1 MVHQWQEF
9 FYDKDFFAT
18 VYSGNPDFV
27 KLAEALRHHRHT
39 GYRQD
44 PGGGGHPA
52 GDGHPRPG
60 GNGFLSS
67 SRMSR
72 FYPMIPAGE
81 SVNEMME
88 EPIPERIF

>member
-27 KLAEALRHHRHT
+27 KLAEAYGIT
-39 GYRQD
+39 GIRVTDKAQVDAAIRQAMAT
-44 PGGGGHPA
+44 PGPVVV
-52 GDGHPRPG
+52 D
-60 GNGFLSS
+60 FIVKQDEQV
-67 SRMSR
+67 
-72 FYPMIPAGE
+72 YPMIPAGE
-81 SVNEMME
+81 SVNEIME